1 MAILGSI
8 RRARVECFSYQCK
21 RWYSHIYGINF
32 MNDAVGGR
40 RVQILGHGRTSE
52 QFSATRSF
60 AAPVQAKPKVE
71 AKHTGGPRLN
81 KAITSEFVRLVTDEG
96 HSVVSR
102 REALDRAMR
111 LKLDLVEVHRNA
123 KPPVCKIM
131 DFHKEMYKQQLKE
144 KDRLKG
150 KSALTLRKGD
160 CKEVRF
166 TGKTEQKDLQMKA
179 DMVKRQMD
187 RGYRVKCMAMGTEEE
202 DLGGLLSRLFALIE
216 DVAFVES
223 GPRVEKRQAYV
234 VVRHSKF
241 GSTKKNPSKK
251 VAKVVE
257 APSSEVKAAA
267 TSLPLFTSTDPAQI
281 PLQVEEEW
289 DHTES
294 GSEMEEI
301 LSDEEADALYSSE
314 TPITTPIEEPEE
326 ASGEKM
332 EWSAVD
338 ASDDYEKIFDFDGD
352 SSRTTSSSTVNR
364 SLGSVDAFSFK
375 EDIADIAELLPK
387 KLPVTSVVRG
397 PDLSS
402 ADQRG
407 QINKSGIV
415 KNDLQEPKIHSPNPR
430 WRPQPAVNAAPS
442 TTQNPKSADNSL
454 LRNLKPPSL
463 DESRIHSLNPR
474 WQPQPAVNAAPST
487 TQNPKSADNSP
498 LRNLK
503 LPSLDE
509 SRIHSP
515 NPRWQ
520 PQPAVNAAP
529 STAQN
534 PRSADNSPLRNLRPP
549 SLDESKKQPRVDTK
563 QGPSI
568 SSYGIFSAPKT
579 AAPSFQRTSTEGNS
593 SKERNTMDPVKSP
606 GSNSVSSNPNPPKPA
621 ADSPRQDADKTK
633 QRGWGIFSG
642 ETSGP
647 NQHRNPE
654 SQMKEQR

>member
-1 MAILGSI
+1 MLWSSSVTNLMNNGNFGEHQAGESRMLFLSMQEMILG
-8 RRARVECFSYQCK
+8 Y
-21 RWYSHIYGINF
+21 
-32 MNDAVGGR
+32 
-40 RVQILGHGRTSE
+40 GRTSE

-102 REALDRAMR
+102 HVALDRAMR
-111 LKLDLVEVHRNA
+111 LKLDLVEVDQNA

-131 DFHKEMYKQQLKE
+131 DFHKEIYKQQLKE

-241 GSTKKNPSKK
+241 GSTKKSPAKK
-251 VAKVVE
+251 VAKIVAKIVE

-267 TSLPLFTSTDPAQI
+267 TSPPLFTSTDPAQI

-289 DHTES
+289 EHSES
-294 GSEMEEI
+294 GSEMEE
-301 LSDEEADALYSSE
+301 ADALDSSE

-338 ASDDYEKIFDFDGD
+338 ASDDFEKVFGFDGD
-352 SSRTTSSSTVNR
+352 SSRTTSWSTVNR
-364 SLGSVDAFSFK
+364 SLGSVDAFSLK

-387 KLPVTSVVRG
+387 KLPITSVVRG

-430 WRPQPAVNAAPS
+430 WQPQPAVNAAPS
-442 TTQNPKSADNSL
+442 TTQNPKSADNSS
-454 LRNLKPPSL
+454 LRNLKTPSL
-463 DESRIHSLNPR
+463 DDSRIHSPNPR

-487 TQNPKSADNSP
+487 TQNPKSADNSS

-503 LPSLDE
+503 
-509 SRIHSP
+509 
-515 NPRWQ
+515 
-520 PQPAVNAAP
+520 
-529 STAQN
+529 
-534 PRSADNSPLRNLRPP
+534 PP
-549 SLDESKKQPRVDTK
+549 SLDESKKQPQVDTK
-563 QGPSI
+563 QGPSV

-579 AAPSFQRTSTEGNS
+579 ATPSFQKNSTEGNN
-593 SKERNTMDPVKSP
+593 SKERNTVDPVKSP
-606 GSNSVSSNPNPPKPA
+606 GSDSISSNANPPKPA
-621 ADSPRQDADKTK
+621 AESPRQDADKTK

-647 NQHRNPE
+647 NQHRNPV